1 MATGLTFVVALDLE
15 FNRPSRNI
23 IQIGAVMGDMLTGN
37 IDSGFSCWVN
47 PGEPLNPGV
56 SELTGLTQE
65 IADAAPSV
73 DDAYLQMGTWLKPY
87 ELIRSL
93 TPLVWGNAANAV
105 LCDAVGLKPSDEEWY
120 FSAKANN
127 VKQFF
132 ALATLHPLLFGLLTR
147 FRIESMLVGSLEA
160 SVVKFGMTFEGQAN
174 NAMYRAANIFRLYRA
189 LINRPVESATSN
201 DQTTP

>member
-1 MATGLTFVVALDLE
+1 MSNGPSVLVALDLE
-15 FNRPSRNI
+15 FNLPSGTI
-23 IQIGAVMGDMLTGN
+23 IQIGAVAGDMETGN

-56 SELTGLTQE
+56 SDLTGLTQE
-65 IADAAPSV
+65 VADAAPSV
-73 DDAYLQMGTWLKPY
+73 EDAYQQMGKWLRPY

-93 TPLVWGNAANAV
+93 TPLVWGNNINGI

-120 FSAKANN
+120 FSAKAND

-132 ALATLHPLLFGLLTR
+132 ALVSLHPLLFGLFSRIGMETR
-147 FRIESMLVGSLEA
+147 LVGSLES

-189 LINRPVESATSN
+189 LINRPRPES
-201 DQTTP
+201 

>member
-1 MATGLTFVVALDLE
+1 MSTALPFVVALDLE
-15 FNRPSRNI
+15 FNAPSRNI
-23 IQIGAVMGDMLTGN
+23 IQIGAVVGDMQTGN

-47 PGEPLNPGV
+47 PAAPLSPGV
-56 SELTGLTQE
+56 AELTGLTQE
-65 IADAAPSV
+65 VADAAPTV

-93 TPLVWGNAANAV
+93 TPLVWGNNANAV
-105 LCDAVGLKPSDEEWY
+105 LCDAVGLKFSDEEWY

-132 ALATLHPLLFGLLTR
+132 ALVTVHPLLFGLLTR
-147 FRIESMLVGSLEA
+147 FGIETLPVGSLEA

-189 LINRPVESATSN
+189 LINRPPPEG
-201 DQTTP
+201 